1 MDLIFISKDIDK
13 LLKIINDLVD
23 HIKKASEEKSDLK
36 IVLELSQYN
45 IIEIKNNIHNLKVGK
60 EKKMRF

>member
-36 IVLELSQYN
+36 IVLELSQY
-45 IIEIKNNIHNLKVGK
+45 IILKSK
-60 EKKMRF
+60 TISIT